1 MRIFVPGAAGLCRP
15 CRQCRS
21 MDNGLFGMNNS
32 ERTRIQ
38 TGPLVLAAAIVLVD
52 QITKALVR
60 TYLPA
65 WTAKPLIPGFLNLVH
80 VQNRGAAFGFLSHG
94 QGLWQPV
101 FFIIIT
107 IAAVAIILALMR
119 TGHRKDGVFQFSL
132 GAILGGAV
140 GNLVDRIRL
149 GTVTDFIDMYI
160 GRLHWPAFNVADT
173 AISLGAFILLIAV
186 YRKGRHAS
194 SSD

>member
-1 MRIFVPGAAGLCRP
+1 
-15 CRQCRS
+15 
-21 MDNGLFGMNNS
+21 MNNP
-32 ERTRIQ
+32 ERTRLQ
-38 TGPLVLAAAIVLVD
+38 SGPLILAAAIILLD
-52 QITKALVR
+52 QISKALVR

-65 WTAKPLIPGFLNLVH
+65 WSAQPVIPGFFNLVH
-80 VQNRGAAFGFLSHG
+80 VQNRGAAFGFLSQS
-94 QGLWQPV
+94 QGMWQPV

-107 IAAVAIILALMR
+107 IAAVAIIFSLMR
-119 TGHRKDGVFQFSL
+119 TGRRQDQGFQLSL

-140 GNLVDRIRL
+140 GNLLDRIRL
-149 GTVTDFIDMYI
+149 GTVTDFIDLYI

>member
-1 MRIFVPGAAGLCRP
+1 MTRLEQTRYPSRP
-15 CRQCRS
+15 
-21 MDNGLFGMNNS
+21 L
-32 ERTRIQ
+32 I
-38 TGPLVLAAAIVLVD
+38 LAAAIIIVD
-52 QITKALVR
+52 QISKALVR

-65 WTAKPLIPGFLNLVH
+65 WTAQPVIPGFFNLVH

-94 QGLWQPV
+94 QGMWQPV

-107 IAAVAIILALMR
+107 IAAVAIIISLMH
-119 TGHRKDGVFQFSL
+119 TGRRKDRAFQLSL

-140 GNLVDRIRL
+140 GNLLDRIRL
-149 GTVTDFIDMYI
+149 GTVTDFIDLYI

-173 AISLGAFILLIAV
+173 AISLGAFILLISV